1 MPLITEQISN
11 LINGVSQ
18 QPPTIRLASQCEE
31 QINGLVTAAEG
42 LKKRPPLEH
51 ITKMSSKIGTDAHV
65 HWIDRDEDERFCV
78 LTSQSSV
85 TTGIDIVSLSGT
97 AQTLVGVS
105 GTPLTYLTTT
115 NPRDKL
121 DILTIADYSFYLNR
135 EKTPAKSGTTGAVR
149 NPEGIIFLKQAT
161 SASTFDVL
169 VDGVSRA
176 TGWQHSNATTSIDSL
191 YTKLVASIGSTFT
204 ITKIAG
210 SNVHITR
217 INGADFTLHV
227 QAPSSNAIGIKD
239 SIIDFSDL
247 PQSTKDG
254 FTIKITGDPGSIDD
268 DYWVKHTNSS
278 DVDTGEWNE
287 TVEPGLANTVA
298 PANMPHK
305 LVKTGASQFTLSE
318 VTWTDRVK
326 GDLNT
331 APDPT
336 FVGNPINGMFFH
348 KNRFGFLS
356 SENVM
361 LSEIGEFFNFYS
373 TTATDLLDTDPIDLA
388 APSNQVSILRNAI
401 PFNEDMLLF
410 SDFAQFRLSE
420 FAAGGLT
427 PANAK
432 LSLLTS
438 YEHDKEVAPV
448 SNGSKIYFADTNDG
462 FSVLREFGI
471 TLDQVQETAESITS
485 HIPSYIEGSAF
496 KIVEHDDFLFV
507 LSDTDLNTVF
517 VYKFLFVDGTKKL
530 SSWSKWEFKTE
541 EQVIGAHV
549 FDHILYLTIVRADGT
564 YLDKISLQDANLE
577 GLTESVSQL
586 PFKVLLDRLVTLT
599 GVYDSGTDLTTWTLP
614 YPDDNGSTF
623 RVVLGPAWTGRG
635 GDQVQGVLQPTSTTL
650 TAPGDL
656 SAGTVFI
663 GKEYRFRYEFTEPTI
678 KTEVAGRQTAI
689 AGGVLKIRKFSVD
702 YFNSGYFKMQV
713 TANTRPAFSHV
724 FTGRILGSAL
734 NLIGTIPFETGTFK
748 KLILADSKKLKIELI
763 SDSYLPCAF
772 TGANFEGNY
781 AVRTFPRR

>member
-51 ITKMSSKIGTDAHV
+51 VTKISSKIGVDAHV
-65 HWIDRDEDERFCV
+65 HWIDRDDDERYCV

-85 TTGIDIVSLSGT
+85 TTGIEIVDLDGT

-105 GTPLTYLTTT
+105 GTPLTYLTST

-121 DILTIADYSFYLNR
+121 DVLTIADYSFYLNR
-135 EKTPAKSGTTGAVR
+135 EKTPAKSGTTGAAR
-149 NPEGIIFLKQAT
+149 NPEGIIFLKQASST
-161 SASTFDVL
+161 STFAVF
-169 VDGVSRA
+169 VDGVSVA
-176 TGWQHSNATTSIDSL
+176 SGWQAANAQSSINSL
-191 YTKLVASIGSTFT
+191 ETKLTATLGATFT

-227 QAPSSNAIGIKD
+227 QAPSNNAIGIKD
-239 SIIDFSDL
+239 TIIDFSDL

-254 FTIKITGDPGSIDD
+254 FTIKVTGDPGSIDD
-268 DYWVKHTNSS
+268 DYWVKHTNSN

-305 LVKTGASQFTLSE
+305 LVKTGATQFTLSE
-318 VTWTDRVK
+318 ITWTGRVK
-326 GDLNT
+326 GDTNT

-336 FVGNPINGMFFH
+336 FIGNPINGMFFH

-361 LSEIGEFFNFYS
+361 LSEIGEFFNFYA
-373 TTATDLLDTDPIDLA
+373 TTATDLLDSDPIDLA
-388 APSNQVSILRNAI
+388 APSNQVSILRNSI

-410 SDFAQFRLSE
+410 SDFAQFRLTE

-438 YEHDKEVAPV
+438 YEHDKEVSPV
-448 SNGSKIYFADTNDG
+448 SNGSKVYFADTSDG

-471 TLDQVQETAESITS
+471 TLDQAQETAESITS

-496 KIVEHDDFLFV
+496 KIVEYDDFLFV
-507 LSDTDLNTVF
+507 LSDTNLNTMF
-517 VYKFLFVDGTKKL
+517 VYKFLFVDGSKKL
-530 SSWSKWEFKTE
+530 SSWSKWEFKAE

-549 FDHILYLTIVRADGT
+549 FNSILYLTIVRADGT

-599 GVYDSGTDLTTWTLP
+599 GSYSSGTGLTTWTLP
-614 YPDDNGSTF
+614 YPDDNGSMF
-623 RVVLGPAWTGRG
+623 RVILGPAWAGRE

-656 SAGTVFI
+656 SAGTVFT
-663 GKEYRFRYEFTEPTI
+663 GKEYRFKYEFTEPTI